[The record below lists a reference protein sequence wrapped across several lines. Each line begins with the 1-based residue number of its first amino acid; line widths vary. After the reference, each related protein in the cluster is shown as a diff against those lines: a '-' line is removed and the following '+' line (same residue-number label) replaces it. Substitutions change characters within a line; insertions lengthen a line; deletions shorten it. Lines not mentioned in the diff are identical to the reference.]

1 MSEQQMHQSV
11 ARAAAILDAIGASAG
26 PGMRAAE
33 IAEAAGLGLSTTT
46 RLLATLLELGFA
58 SRVSER
64 EYALGPRL
72 LALSSQELNQSA
84 VFRESRMLCQSLAQ
98 STRLNANV
106 AVRHGARCVYLCHF
120 EGDLSPK
127 NQSMVG
133 LAMPLHATGLGKCL
147 LLDTSEQERI
157 DLLGAGLPVYTPH
170 TVSSHAEL
178 TRQLEEGRERG
189 YCVEDQELALGR
201 FCLASPVR
209 DRTGGIC
216 AAVSVSGRISVF
228 TGDQRSSIQEQLV
241 ESADRISVNLGHLSG
256 ASAG

>member
-1 MSEQQMHQSV
+1 VSEQQMHQSV
-11 ARAAAILDAIGASAG
+11 ARAAAILDAIGTSAG

-98 STRLNANV
+98 STRLTANV

-133 LAMPLHATGLGKCL
+133 LAMPLHA
-147 LLDTSEQERI
+147 
-157 DLLGAGLPVYTPH
+157 
-170 TVSSHAEL
+170 EL
-178 TRQLEEGRERG
+178 SRQLEEGRERG